1 MASPLWN
8 NSSVL
13 DAGSVTW
20 GNGSGQ
26 VTTGAVTSS
35 NSFVGSDTND
45 KVGSGGITVLSNNN
59 FVVSSPLWNNGA
71 ATTAGAATWGNGA
84 SGSAGTIGSTNSLV
98 GSTIGDQLGSGGI
111 TALTGNGN
119 YTIASPLWNNGGTS
133 DVGAVTFGNGDGS
146 TKGTVASDNSLIGST
161 AFDKVGSG
169 GVTALSSGNYLVSSA
184 SWNNGGLA
192 NAGAVTWGRG
202 TIEGGVGGVSGAVST
217 SNSIVGVVAN
227 ADLQGITL
235 NATSGTYLVNF
246 LTAGASPR
254 VNYGFQNPTDPVFTN
269 ASSTTYT
276 IGVSKSF
283 TFSATGNPTPA
294 FSLISV
300 TGAGTSLPSGLSF
313 NNSTGVLSGTAGVGT
328 AGTYTLTVRA
338 TNGLGV
344 NVNQT
349 FTLTVS

>member
-1 MASPLWN
+1 MAS
-8 NSSVL
+8 
-13 DAGSVTW
+13 G
-20 GNGSGQ
+20 
-26 VTTGAVTSS
+26 
-35 NSFVGSDTND
+35 
-45 KVGSGGITVLSNNN
+45 
-59 FVVSSPLWNNGA
+59 
-71 ATTAGAATWGNGA
+71 
-84 SGSAGTIGSTNSLV
+84 
-98 GSTIGDQLGSGGI
+98 
-111 TALTGNGN
+111 
-119 YTIASPLWNNGGTS
+119 
-133 DVGAVTFGNGDGS
+133 
-146 TKGTVASDNSLIGST
+146 NSLIGST
-161 AFDKVGSG
+161 AFDQVGSG

-269 ASSTTYT
+269 ASSTTFT
-276 IGVSKSF
+276 IGESKSF
-283 TFSATGNPTPA
+283 TFSATGSPTPGY
-294 FSLISV
+294 SLISV
-300 TGAGTSLPSGLSF
+300 SGTGTSLPSDLSF
-313 NNSTGVLSGTAGVGT
+313 NNSTGVLSGTAASAT